1 MIVTFIQVLSP
12 YERNK
17 LTSATWNLRASANQP
32 RPHFAKRKHN
42 WE

>member
-32 RPHFAKRKHN
+32 PSALCKHKHN